1 MLERKNTWYLFRFGC
16 FPPALP
22 PPPPPLCICTCFWEI
37 KLWNLFLHAEVIGY
51 TEKLLKYSSLIE
63 DQLHKNPCLVNQT
76 YAFDTLL
83 LKEKGKSIRQIKEL
97 IRELTSNFPGI
108 HMKTIFHCF
117 IYSIKKK
124 KLCSLYWGIAS

>member
-1 MLERKNTWYLFRFGC
+1 MFRFG
-16 FPPALP
+16 FVLFFVF
-22 PPPPPLCICTCFWEI
+22 LCICTCFWEI

-51 TEKLLKYSSLIE
+51 TEKLLKYNSLIE
-63 DQLHKNPCLVNQT
+63 NQLHKNPCLVNQT

-108 HMKTIFHCF
+108 HMKIFF
-117 IYSIKKK
+117 IFLFTQLKK
-124 KLCSLYWGIAS
+124 KLFSLYWGIAS